1 MKGPPIDQGPRYQ
14 PTCVLVSGVNRPDAA
29 PLLRSTRRSKTSAQR
44 HCQRL
49 AFFWT
54 FLAAAPAPAPL
65 KFLAL
70 SFFCRI
76 FSALLI
82 FDLALMPA
90 CPGRAV

>member
-1 MKGPPIDQGPRYQ
+1 MKHLPHG
-14 PTCVLVSGVNRPDAA
+14 
-29 PLLRSTRRSKTSAQR
+29 
-44 HCQRL
+44 HCHRL
-49 AFFWT
+49 AFFWA
-54 FLAAAPAPAPL
+54 FLGAALAPAPL

-90 CPGRAV
+90 CPRREVCQCKNRTVWGTLRGCTGSSDCVDNRQHRELKKTC

>member
-1 MKGPPIDQGPRYQ
+1 MQ
-14 PTCVLVSGVNRPDAA
+14 PY
-29 PLLRSTRRSKTSAQR
+29 
-44 HCQRL
+44 CQRL
-49 AFFWT
+49 AFFWA
-54 FLAAAPAPAPL
+54 FLGAALAPAPL

-90 CPGRAV
+90 CRWDGETLVESGSVKH